1 MKRLNKIVLTVA
13 LAFTAGA
20 VMATGNL
27 KVNISE
33 GEGAESH
40 VCVSNS
46 VESQFEMEI
55 RNGNND
61 IVYYKQIQQPLK
73 LVQNTFDFSALSNS
87 GAYDY
92 EIVLN

>member
-1 MKRLNKIVLTVA
+1 MKRLNKIVLTIA

-20 VMATGNL
+20 VMAKGNL

-40 VCVSNS
+40 VRVSNS

-55 RNGNND
+55 GNGNND
-61 IVYYKQIQQPLK
+61 IIYYKQIQQPLK
-73 LVQNTFDFSALSNS
+73 LVLNTFDFLALSNS
-87 GAYDY
+87 GTYDY